1 MRVLLDTHTLLW
13 FAAGSPKL
21 SVTALDLLE
30 GEHSEAVLSVASLW
44 EIAIKVSVG
53 RLHLGGDYNAAMAVH
68 LQKADAAL
76 LPISLSHCAVVAGL
90 PYHHRDPF
98 DRLIAA
104 QALAERIPLLSA
116 DTAFDAYGVERIW

>member
-1 MRVLLDTHTLLW
+1 LRYLLDTHTLLW
-13 FAAGSPKL
+13 FAAGSSKL

-30 GEHSEAVLSVASLW
+30 SEYSEAVLSVVSLW

-53 RLHLGGDYNAAMAVH
+53 RLHFGRDYNAAMVVH
-68 LQKADAAL
+68 LQMADAAL
-76 LPISLSHCAVVAGL
+76 LPISLNHCAVIAGL

-98 DRLIAA
+98 DRMIAA
-104 QALAERIPLLSA
+104 QALSERIPLLSA